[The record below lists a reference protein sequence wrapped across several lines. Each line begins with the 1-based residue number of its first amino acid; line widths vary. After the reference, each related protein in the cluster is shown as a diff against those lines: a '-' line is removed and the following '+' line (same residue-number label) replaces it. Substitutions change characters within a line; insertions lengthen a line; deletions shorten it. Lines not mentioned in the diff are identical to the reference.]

1 MRRGVRLAFDV
12 GRARIGVAACD
23 AQSILC
29 TPVETLYRDKRGVGH
44 LDDVD
49 DLIDEYR
56 PIEIIVGL
64 PKNMDGTEGMS
75 ARDARK
81 FARQVA
87 LRHRDIA
94 VRLVDERLT
103 TVSAHRALHESGRS
117 MRSHRAVVDQ
127 VSAVLIL
134 ELALEIEEKTGEP
147 AGEQVSRKGPD
158 GGHIRGLQR

>member
-23 AQSILC
+23 EEAILC
-29 TPVETLYRDKRGVGH
+29 TPVETLYRDKRGDSH
-44 LDDVD
+44 IYDVS
-49 DLIDEYR
+49 DLIDEYA
-56 PIEIIVGL
+56 PIEVIVGL
-64 PKNMDGTEGMS
+64 PKNMDGTEGFQ
-75 ARDARK
+75 AKETRK

-87 LRHRDIA
+87 LRHRDID

-103 TVSAHRALHESGRS
+103 TVSAHRTLHEAGRS

-134 ELALEIEEKTGEP
+134 ELALEIEQKTGAP

-158 GGHIRGLQR
+158 GGHIRRV

>member
-1 MRRGVRLAFDV
+1 MRLAFDV

-23 AQSILC
+23 EEAILC

-49 DLIDEYR
+49 DLVDEYG
-56 PIEIIVGL
+56 PMEIIVGL
-64 PKNMDGTEGMS
+64 PKNMDGSEGVS
-75 ARDARK
+75 ARDSRA

-103 TVSAHRALHESGRS
+103 TVSAHRALREAGRS
-117 MRSHRAVVDQ
+117 TRSHKAVVDQ

-134 ELALEIEEKTGEP
+134 ELALEIEEQTGQP

-158 GGHIRGLQR
+158 GGHIRGLRR